1 MPESVL
7 VVGCGFVGLPLAR
20 NLASCGW
27 ETHAIT
33 ASESSAAKLHN
44 EPFGA
49 YALDISDKAGFRL
62 IAGHRFDVVI
72 HCASSGRGDATS
84 YAAVFL
90 EGIQNLMATLNYGR
104 LIFTSSTSVY
114 AQTDGSTVDETSP
127 AAPTRETGRILRKT
141 EDLVLAANGVVARLA
156 GLYGPGRCAPLQKLL
171 EGRATIEED
180 GTRRMNMLH
189 QVDAAGA
196 LAFLAKKELSGVYN
210 VVDNEPA
217 AEMDWYQYVC
227 HRLNRPLPRFGP
239 RDLNRK
245 RGWTN
250 KRVSNRKLRSLGWE
264 PVFPTFKEGIE
275 EICVGVSVSG
285 GNVSTGRRIGGS
297 AIQKC

>member
-1 MPESVL
+1 MPDSVL

-33 ASESSAAKLHN
+33 ASENSAAKLHD
-44 EPFGA
+44 EPFAA
-49 YALDISDKAGFRL
+49 YALDISDKASFGRL
-62 IAGHRFDVVI
+62 VRHRFDVVI
-72 HCASSGRGDATS
+72 HCASSGRGGVS
-84 YAAVFL
+84 RYAAVFL
-90 EGIQNLMATLNYGR
+90 GGIQNLMTTLNYGR

-114 AQTDGSTVDETSP
+114 AQTDGSTVDERSP
-127 AAPTRETGRILRKT
+127 ADPTRETGQILRKT

-171 EGRATIEED
+171 EERATIEED

-196 LAFLAKKELSGVYN
+196 LVFLAKKELSGIYN

-217 AEMDWYQYVC
+217 AEIDWYQYVC
-227 HRLNRPLPRFGP
+227 RRLNKPLPPFGP

-250 KRVSNRKLRSLGWE
+250 KEVSNRKLRSLGWD
-264 PVFPTFKEGIE
+264 PIFPTFKEGIE
-275 EICVGVSVSG
+275 EICVSVSAG
-285 GNVSTGRRIGGS
+285 KGNVS
-297 AIQKC
+297 A

>member
-1 MPESVL
+1 MPKSVL

-20 NLASCGW
+20 TLASREW

-33 ASESSAAKLHN
+33 ASESSAAKLQN
-44 EPFGA
+44 EPFAA
-49 YALDISDKAGFRL
+49 YALDISEKTSLVRL
-62 IAGHRFDVVI
+62 AGHRFDVVI
-72 HCASSGRGDATS
+72 HCASSGRGGASS
-84 YAAVFL
+84 YATVFL
-90 EGIQNLMATLNYGR
+90 GGIQNLMATLNYGR
-104 LIFTSSTSVY
+104 LIFTGSTSVY

-127 AAPTRETGRILRKT
+127 ADPTRETGQILRKT
-141 EDLVLAANGVVARLA
+141 EDLVLAGEGVVARLA

-189 QVDAAGA
+189 QADAA
-196 LAFLAKKELSGVYN
+196 LAIGFLIEKELSGIYN
-210 VVDNEPA
+210 VVDNEPV
-217 AEMDWYQYVC
+217 AEIDWYQYVC
-227 HRLNRPLPRFGP
+227 RRLNKPLPSFGP

-250 KRVSNRKLRSLGWE
+250 KGVSNRKLRSLGWD

-275 EICVGVSVSG
+275 EICVRLSTNGENEWA
-285 GNVSTGRRIGGS
+285 GNDV
-297 AIQKC
+297 

>member
-20 NLASCGW
+20 NLASGGW
-27 ETHAIT
+27 ATHAIT
-33 ASESSAAKLHN
+33 ASETSAAKLRN
-44 EPFGA
+44 EPFAA
-49 YALDISDKAGFRL
+49 YAVDISNKASFGRL
-62 IAGHRFDVVI
+62 AGHRFDVVI
-72 HCASSGRGDATS
+72 HCASSGRGGASS

-90 EGIQNLMATLNYGR
+90 DGVQNLMATLNYGR

-114 AQTDGSTVDETSP
+114 AQTDGSTVDETSL
-127 AAPTRETGRILRKT
+127 AVPTRETGQILRKT

-180 GTRRMNMLH
+180 GARRMNMLH

-196 LAFLAKKELSGVYN
+196 LGFLARKELSGVYN
-210 VVDNEPA
+210 VVDNEPT
-217 AEMDWYQYVC
+217 EEIDWYQYVC
-227 HRLNRPLPRFGP
+227 HRLNKPLPPFGP

-250 KRVSNRKLRSLGWE
+250 KRVSNRKLRSLGWD

-275 EICVGVSVSG
+275 EICVSASTVGGIVSAD
-285 GNVSTGRRIGGS
+285 RRVGGS
-297 AIQKC
+297 AYSNY